1 MWCDLQQGN
10 RDRLPV
16 KESKLFLTFSS
27 LLQPQ
32 STLWV
37 STRMELYLDIAFFW
51 RSIITTA
58 AIPKREG

>member
-51 RSIITTA
+51 CSIITTA
-58 AIPKREG
+58 VIPKREG